1 MLGRGT
7 GDFSARTKR
16 NRSVGIGD
24 DRIETK
30 DKKSGEQVIGD
41 R

>member
-1 MLGRGT
+1 MTRDTGYLSAGT
-7 GDFSARTKR
+7 ER

-30 DKKSGEQVIGD
+30 DKKSGGQVIGD